1 MLRQTVF
8 VPAIALFTTA
18 DASGERLSQI
28 RQLLFTAFDG
38 TFSEEDWEHTLG
50 GWHVVVADGGVIIAH
65 VAVVLRV
72 LEVADQP
79 FRTGYVEGV
88 ATDPARQREGLG
100 AQTMGEVSTLLLG
113 EFEMGALSTSVHE
126 FYERLGWER
135 WNGPTYVRHGSDVVR
150 TEDED
155 AGVMVLRFGPSKHI
169 DLTASISCKRR
180 LGDDW

>member
-1 MLRQTVF
+1 ML
-8 VPAIALFTTA
+8 VPATALFTTA
-18 DASGERLSQI
+18 DASGERLAQI
-28 RQLLFTAFDG
+28 RRLLRTAFEG

-50 GWHVVVADGGVIIAH
+50 GWHVVVTDGGVAIAH
-65 VAVVLRV
+65 AAVVSRV
-72 LEVADQP
+72 LDVADKP

-88 ATDPARQREGLG
+88 ATDPARQREGFG
-100 AQTMGEVSTLLLG
+100 SQTMAEVSRLILG

-135 WNGPTYVRHGSDVVR
+135 WQGPTYVRHGSKVVR

-155 AGVMVLRFGPSKHI
+155 NSVMVLRFGPSKDI
-169 DLTASISCKRR
+169 DLTASISCSSR